1 MANHSQLS
9 EPAQKKPHCLVVP
22 FPAQGHINP
31 ILQFSKHLL
40 PRGIRI
46 TLANTRFVSKSISAG
61 QRLNFAAL
69 NIGLETISDGHD
81 EGGVAT
87 AKGGRSY
94 VDTFMDVGSKTLAQV
109 IQRLCEAGDSVHCV
123 IYDSNIPWCL
133 DVAKAFGIMA
143 AEFFTQSC
151 AVDSIYYRVREGMI
165 EPPVSGEDGVLMVF
179 QGLPPLEAK
188 DFPSDVCDDGGAYPE
203 LLGFHVWQFCGIEK
217 ADWIL
222 CNTVYELE
230 PQEMDWLS
238 NFLPFTAI
246 GPTIPSTYLTS
257 QTDTDYG
264 LDIFKQPNNETST
277 NWLQNKPKGSVVYVS
292 FGSMAS
298 LPQAQMEELYFGLK
312 NSNHYF
318 LWVVRESEQAKVL
331 LDSFSTI
338 SAGKK
343 GLIVPWCQQ
352 LHVLASGVVGC
363 FVTHCGW
370 NSTLEAVSLGV
381 PMVAMPQWADQATN
395 AKYVEDVWRVGVRA
409 RSGGGDGG
417 NGVVKREEIERC
429 VREVME
435 EGEKGK
441 EIRRNGD
448 KWKKVMKDGVGE
460 GGSSERNVRGFV
472 DSLIRASR
480 N

>member
-1 MANHSQLS
+1 MANS
-9 EPAQKKPHCLVVP
+9 AHCLVVP

-31 ILQFSKHLL
+31 ILQFSKRLI
-40 PRGIRI
+40 PKGIRI
-46 TLANTRFVSKSISAG
+46 TLAFTRFISATITSTS
-61 QRLNFAAL
+61 AAAPPD
-69 NIGLETISDGHD
+69 IRIATISDGYD
-81 EGGVAT
+81 GGGVEAANFGAYT
-87 AKGGRSY
+87 
-94 VDTFMDVGSKTLAQV
+94 DTFRQVGTLTLTQL
-109 IQRLCEAGDSVHCV
+109 IQKQSDAGDSVHCV

-133 DVAKAFGIMA
+133 DVAKGFGIMA

-165 EPPVSGEDGVLMVF
+165 EPPVSGDDGVLMGF

-230 PQEMDWLS
+230 PQEVDWLS
-238 NFLPFTAI
+238 NFLPFTSI
-246 GPTIPSTYLTS
+246 GPTIPSTYLTN
-257 QTDTDYG
+257 QTDTEYG
-264 LDIFKQPNNETST
+264 LDIFKQPNNETCT

-298 LPQAQMEELYFGLK
+298 LPQAQMEELYFGLN
-312 NSNHYF
+312 NSNHNF
-318 LWVVRESEQAKVL
+318 LWVVRESEVAKL
-331 LDSFSTI
+331 LDSFSTMA
-338 SAGKK
+338 AGKK

-395 AKYVEDVWRVGVRA
+395 AKYVTDVWRVGVRA
-409 RSGGGDGG
+409 RSGGDGGDGL
-417 NGVVKREEIERC
+417 VKREEIERC

-435 EGEKGK
+435 GEKAV

-448 KWKKVMKDGVGE
+448 KWKKVMKDAVSE
-460 GGSSERNVRGFV
+460 DGSSDRNVREFV
-472 DSLIRASR
+472 DSLIRVCLW
-480 N
+480 